1 MNLFLSLR
9 PDPLCSMGLAL
20 AVCLLCAPG
29 FAEASAGGALYQ
41 CPRNLFTN
49 QMDETQARLQGCSR
63 VAPGRLT
70 QGLVPADI
78 SPPPAAV
85 LPIAT
90 TTPVGPPVAPVAAA
104 AAPTGGEPKTVPIAP
119 AVAPVLASPAPV
131 AAVTPVATR
140 PASVAPARAPG
151 PAAMR
156 VASTQQRARDQEAQA
171 ILRSELSRIQ
181 SAQRE
186 LQRAGEAP
194 GADQTAALNRL
205 REDEVALRRE
215 LARFSP

>member
-1 MNLFLSLR
+1 
-9 PDPLCSMGLAL
+9 MGLAL
-20 AVCLLCAPG
+20 VVCLLWLPG
-29 FAEASAGGALYQ
+29 FAEASADGALYQ

-49 QMDETQARLQGCSR
+49 QMDATQARLQGCLR

-70 QGLVPADI
+70 QGLVPADT
-78 SPPPAAV
+78 SPRPAAV
-85 LPIAT
+85 LPIVT
-90 TTPVGPPVAPVAAA
+90 TTPVGPPVTAAVAAQAGGEPTAAPVA
-104 AAPTGGEPKTVPIAP
+104 PT
-119 AVAPVLASPAPV
+119 VAPVTASPAPV

-140 PASVAPARAPG
+140 PAAVAAVRAPG

-156 VASTQQRARDQEAQA
+156 VASNQQRARDQDAQA

-181 SAQRE
+181 SAQLE
-186 LQRAGEAP
+186 LQRAGHAS